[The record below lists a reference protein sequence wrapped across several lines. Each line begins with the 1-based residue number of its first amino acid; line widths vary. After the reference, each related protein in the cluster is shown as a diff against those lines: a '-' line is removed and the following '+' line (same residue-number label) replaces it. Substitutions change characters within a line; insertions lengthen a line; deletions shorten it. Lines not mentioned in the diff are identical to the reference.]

1 MPDVF
6 DEVEEELRRDR
17 AEKLWKKY
25 APHLIAAAV
34 ALVAAT
40 GAYSFW
46 QNHQR
51 KELESSAQRYAVA
64 GDLIVADRDRA
75 LTELRGLAQDGAG
88 GFAGLARLKEAALV
102 AERDPAQGLALFR
115 RVAGD
120 GALDAE
126 LRRMAAAMAAVLSID
141 AAPRA
146 EAEQA
151 AQGLQSAGSPFRNA
165 GREVEALAALR
176 AGDEARARDI
186 YRAIADDPGAP
197 AGLRQ
202 RAAEMLAALGS

>member
-6 DEVEEELRRDR
+6 DEVEEDLRRDR
-17 AEKLWKKY
+17 AEKLWKRY
-25 APHLIAAAV
+25 GSLVIAAAV

-46 QNHQR
+46 QDHQR
-51 KELESSAQRYAVA
+51 KRLEASAQRYALA
-64 GDLIVADRDRA
+64 GDLVAGDRDRA
-75 LTELRGLAQDGAG
+75 LAELRGLAQDGSG

-102 AERDPAQGLALFR
+102 AERDPSQGLALFR

-120 GALDAE
+120 SALDVE
-126 LRRMAAAMAAVLSID
+126 LRRMAAAMAGILSID
-141 AAPRA
+141 VASRA

-151 AQGLQSAGSPFRNA
+151 AQNLQTSGSPFRNA
-165 GREVEALAALR
+165 GREIEALAALR
-176 AGDEARARDI
+176 AGDAARARDL
-186 YRAIADDPGAP
+186 YRAIADDLTAP

>member
-6 DEVEEELRRDR
+6 DEVEEDLRRDR

-25 APHLIAAAV
+25 GPYLIAAAV

-46 QNHQR
+46 QDHQR
-51 KELESSAQRYAVA
+51 KRLEASAQRYAVA
-64 GDLIVADRDRA
+64 GDLVAGDRERA
-75 LTELRGLAQDGAG
+75 LAELRGLAQDGAG
-88 GFAGLARLKEAALV
+88 GFAGLARLKEAALT
-102 AERDPAQGLALFR
+102 AERDPSQGLALFR
-115 RVAGD
+115 RAAGD
-120 GALDAE
+120 SALDAE
-126 LRRMAAAMAAVLSID
+126 LRRMAAAMAAVLSVD
-141 AAPRA
+141 AATRA

-151 AQGLQSAGSPFRNA
+151 AQGLQTAGSPFRNA
-165 GREVEALAALR
+165 GREIEALAALR
-176 AGDEARARDI
+176 AGDTARARDL
-186 YRAIADDPGAP
+186 YRVIADDLNAP

>member
-6 DEVEEELRRDR
+6 DEVEEDLRRDR

-25 APHLIAAAV
+25 APYLIAAAV

-40 GAYSFW
+40 AAYSFW
-46 QNHQR
+46 QDHRR
-51 KELESSAQRYAVA
+51 KSLEASAQRYTAAGDLVA
-64 GDLIVADRDRA
+64 GDRERA
-75 LTELRGLAQDGAG
+75 LAELRGLAQDGSG
-88 GFAGLARLKEAALV
+88 GFAGLARLKEAALI

-115 RVAGD
+115 RVAAD
-120 GALDAE
+120 STLDAE
-126 LRRMAAAMAAVLSID
+126 LRRTAAAMAGILSID

-151 AQGLQSAGSPFRNA
+151 AQTLQAAGSPFRNA
-165 GREVEALAALR
+165 GREIEALAALR
-176 AGDEARARDI
+176 AGDNARARDI
-186 YRAIADDPGAP
+186 YRAIADDLNAP
-197 AGLRQ
+197 AGLRR

>member
-6 DEVEEELRRDR
+6 DEVEEDLRRDR
-17 AEKLWKKY
+17 AERLWKKY
-25 APHLIAAAV
+25 GPYLMAAAV

-46 QNHQR
+46 QDHQR
-51 KELESSAQRYAVA
+51 KGLESAALRYATA
-64 GDLIVADRDRA
+64 GDLVAGDRDRA

-88 GFAGLARLKEAALV
+88 GFAGLARLKEAALI

-115 RVAGD
+115 RVAAD
-120 GALDAE
+120 SNLDAE
-126 LRRMAAAMAAVLSID
+126 LRRIAAAMAGVLSVD

-151 AQGLQSAGSPFRNA
+151 AQSLQMAGSPFRNA
-165 GREVEALAALR
+165 GREIEALAALR
-176 AGDEARARDI
+176 AGDEGRARDL
-186 YRAIADDPGAP
+186 YRAIADDLNAP

-202 RAAEMLAALGS
+202 RAAEMLAALGT

>member
-1 MPDVF
+1 VPDVF
-6 DEVEEELRRDR
+6 DEVEEDLRRDR

-25 APHLIAAAV
+25 GPYLIAAAV

-40 GAYSFW
+40 GAYSYW
-46 QNHQR
+46 QDSQR
-51 KELESSAQRYAVA
+51 KRLEASAQRYAAA
-64 GDLIVADRDRA
+64 GDLVANDRERA
-75 LTELRGLAQDGAG
+75 LAELRGLAQDGAG

-102 AERDPAQGLALFR
+102 AERDPAQGLTLFR

-120 GALDAE
+120 SALDAE
-126 LRRMAAAMAAVLSID
+126 LRRTAAAMVAVLSVD
-141 AAPRA
+141 AASRA

-151 AQGLQSAGSPFRNA
+151 AQNLQAAGSPFRNS

-176 AGDEARARDI
+176 AGDTSRARDV
-186 YRAIADDPGAP
+186 YRAIADDLNAP
-197 AGLRQ
+197 PGLRQ

>member
-6 DEVEEELRRDR
+6 DEVEEDLRRDR

-25 APHLIAAAV
+25 GPYLIAAAV

-46 QNHQR
+46 QDHQR
-51 KELESSAQRYAVA
+51 KRLEASAQRYAAAGDLVA
-64 GDLIVADRDRA
+64 GDRERA
-75 LTELRGLAQDGAG
+75 LAELRGLAQDGSG
-88 GFAGLARLKEAALV
+88 GFAGLARLKEAALI

-120 GALDAE
+120 SALDAE
-126 LRRMAAAMAAVLSID
+126 LRRTAAAMAGILSID
-141 AAPRA
+141 AASRA

-151 AQGLQSAGSPFRNA
+151 AQGLQAAGSPFRNA
-165 GREVEALAALR
+165 GREIEALAALR
-176 AGDEARARDI
+176 AGDAARAREV
-186 YRAIADDPGAP
+186 YRAIADDLSAP

>member
-1 MPDVF
+1 VPDVF

-46 QNHQR
+46 QDHQR
-51 KELESSAQRYAVA
+51 KRLESSAQRYAVA
-64 GDLIVADRDRA
+64 GDLIAADRDRA

-120 GALDAE
+120 SALDAE
-126 LRRMAAAMAAVLSID
+126 LRRTAAAMAAILSID
-141 AAPRA
+141 TAPRA
-146 EAEQA
+146 EAEQSA
-151 AQGLQSAGSPFRNA
+151 KDLQAAGSPFRNA
-165 GREVEALAALR
+165 GREIEALAALR

-186 YRAIADDPGAP
+186 YRAIADDLAAP
-197 AGLRQ
+197 SGLRQ

>member
-6 DEVEEELRRDR
+6 DEVEEDLRRDR
-17 AEKLWKKY
+17 AERLWKKY
-25 APHLIAAAV
+25 GPYLIAAAV

-40 GAYSFW
+40 GAYSYW
-46 QNHQR
+46 QDHQR
-51 KELESSAQRYAVA
+51 KRLETSAQRYAAAGDLVA
-64 GDLIVADRDRA
+64 GDRERA
-75 LTELRGLAQDGAG
+75 LAELRGLAQDGAG
-88 GFAGLARLKEAALV
+88 GFAGLARLKEAALI

-120 GALDAE
+120 SALDAE
-126 LRRMAAAMAAVLSID
+126 IRRTAAAMVAILAVDTAS
-141 AAPRA
+141 RA

-151 AQGLQSAGSPFRNA
+151 AQTLQAAGSPFRNS

-176 AGDEARARDI
+176 AGDAARARDI
-186 YRAIADDPGAP
+186 YRAIADDLNAP
-197 AGLRQ
+197 SGLRQ